1 MVLPHRHRL
10 QSLRPVRRVAV
21 LGSLGGNTR
30 MEKSTASNW
39 SWLHLGAVFVLTFWV
54 ASPFMSMSIPKASQ
68 LRSHGH
74 SDVALYFTVFAVAL
88 WFIALFVLL
97 PRRRNT
103 SGIAVVRALG
113 RLPLLLRFLLVF
125 LLATGLFWLG
135 ILYERIAA

>member
-1 MVLPHRHRL
+1 MK
-10 QSLRPVRRVAV
+10 
-21 LGSLGGNTR
+21 
-30 MEKSTASNW
+30 KSTASNW

-54 ASPFMSMSIPKASQ
+54 ASPIMSMSMAKASQ
-68 LRSHGH
+68 LRAHGH
-74 SDVALYFTVFAVAL
+74 SDVALYFNVFAVAL

-113 RLPLLLRFLLVF
+113 RWPLLLRFLLVF

-135 ILYERIAA
+135 ILYERIAV